1 MEDLILIGGGGHCRS
16 VIDSIKSTNKFNIVG
31 ILDIKD
37 NIGKYVDEVE
47 IIGCDEDINLIHKR
61 GIKNAFITIGS
72 IGNTY
77 IRENLYKKIRFIG
90 FNFPI
95 IKDSSAIVSSNS
107 FIGEGTFI
115 GKGSIIN
122 SGTYI
127 GKNCIINTGSIL
139 EHNCNIGDFVHIS
152 PGSVLSGDVKIGD
165 KTHIG
170 VNSTIIQGINIGK
183 NCIIGGG
190 SVVVKNIDENV
201 KAYGNPCKGVK

>member
-16 VIDSIKSTNKFNIVG
+16 VIDSIKSTNKFNIAG

-37 NIGKYVDEVE
+37 NIGKYIDGVE
-47 IIGCDEDINLIHKR
+47 IIGCDDDIGLIYKR

-77 IRENLYKKIRFIG
+77 IREYLYKKIRFIG